1 MTLYRSLS
9 DSNTVDGAHK
19 LKLLKSQIHSNSNP
33 FLGPPTA
40 IAGLFIGAQIDFG
53 KGLDWL
59 HVDLAGPAF
68 SDRATGYGPA
78 LLTSL
83 LSEHIDVEVAK
94 MA

>member
-1 MTLYRSLS
+1 MLYANASFG
-9 DSNTVDGAHK
+9 NGVYK
-19 LKLLKSQIHSNSNP
+19 LKLPKSQIHSNP